1 MKKTKTFF
9 GKLAALTLL
18 VSISLSSF
26 AQDYDKSVARVQKNN
41 GIFAFCDNEPIS
53 DYEIVDRAKVSISW
67 SGQFNEIRNKL
78 VKKAVKDYPNA
89 DGIVISMSNSS
100 SDKAI
105 ILKFKEG
112 VEKDKQSLSRANKV
126 QGLYIFTDCDPVNE
140 YEVVERESVTFV
152 LKADYQSIRDRLI
165 KKALKD
171 VPDADGIIFTFSNTG
186 SDKAAVIKF
195 R

>member
-1 MKKTKTFF
+1 MKQTKTFF
-9 GKLAALTLL
+9 GKIAALTLL

-126 QGLYIFTDCDPVNE
+126 QGL
-140 YEVVERESVTFV
+140 
-152 LKADYQSIRDRLI
+152 
-165 KKALKD
+165 
-171 VPDADGIIFTFSNTG
+171 
-186 SDKAAVIKF
+186 
-195 R
+195 